1 MKFFITLL
9 FLAMAQIVYAEVVIS
24 VDTTG
29 WTNEEKVLI
38 PAIAY
43 KIAFQNGE
51 NVVPKKGKVNGEMR
65 EIIFNTLSLTTKT
78 KIETTLLQEIKTS
91 YAKSEVDRLVENST
105 KQQIKINLDAKL
117 KSLGLTGEEI
127 NALRGEQ

>member
-65 EIIFNTLSLTTKT
+65 EIIFDTLSLATKT
-78 KIETTLLQEIKTS
+78 KIETILLQEIKTS
-91 YAKSEVDRLVENST
+91 YAKSEVDRLAENST
-105 KQQIKINLDAKL
+105 KQKIKINLDAKL